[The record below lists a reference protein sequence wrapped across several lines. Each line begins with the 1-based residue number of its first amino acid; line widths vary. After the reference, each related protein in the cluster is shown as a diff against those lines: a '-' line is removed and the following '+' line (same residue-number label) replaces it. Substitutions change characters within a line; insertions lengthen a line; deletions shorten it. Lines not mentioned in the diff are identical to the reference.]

1 MKDLAEMRYEEI
13 LALDVIAAANELRRA
28 GLERIAMRLDEVAQF
43 LTAEPVPTPQYVPE
57 GRIIIRTNADA
68 TLDEAILKDGKANFH
83 LEQMSATHWWM
94 ALTLDQQ
101 RIDINLTS
109 RATIKANVSDEGEV
123 KLIDD
128 SCAISGQSK

>member
-1 MKDLAEMRYEEI
+1 MTFDPMKFYREFP
-13 LALDVIAAANELRRA
+13 A
-28 GLERIAMRLDEVAQF
+28 GGNTDRGDWLERCLKAMCEEAVRNGG
-43 LTAEPVPTPQYVPE
+43 YVPE

-128 SCAISGQSK
+128 SCAISTPEGKA